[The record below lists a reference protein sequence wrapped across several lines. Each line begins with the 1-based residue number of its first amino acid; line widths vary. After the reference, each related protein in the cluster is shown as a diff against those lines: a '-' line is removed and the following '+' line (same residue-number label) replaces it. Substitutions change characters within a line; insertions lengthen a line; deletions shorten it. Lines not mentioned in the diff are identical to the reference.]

1 MRVLHFEIP
10 IPPSL
15 KNNIVIG
22 RGRMWKSSAVKAAMR
37 TIRDTI
43 RRELD
48 RIHASYPCEGPVFG
62 SNRIKLQVA
71 HNVPLDK
78 LLVWVEDL
86 GPFPTSGRTGRKR
99 DLQNLQ
105 DTLCDAMEGVVY
117 KNDNQIDKL
126 SMWRV
131 TEE

>member
-10 IPPSL
+10 LPPSL
-15 KNNIVIG
+15 KNSVVIG
-22 RGRMWKSSAVKAAMR
+22 RGRMWKSSAVKVAMR

-43 RRELD
+43 RREID
-48 RIHASYPCEGPVFG
+48 KIHASYPSEGPIFG
-62 SNRIKLQVA
+62 GNRIKLQIA

-86 GPFPTSGRTGRKR
+86 GQFPTSGRTGRKR